1 MNDSG
6 TLLSAYLVPHTH
18 WDREWYQP
26 LEVFRARLV
35 DVVDTVLELLHD
47 PGNHYRRFTLDGQA
61 VALED
66 YLAVRPERRG
76 EVAELVRAGRLRIG
90 PWYVLADEFLVSP
103 EALVRNLQ
111 HGLRACRALGGA
123 MPVAYT
129 PDSFGHVAQLP
140 LLIDGFGLK
149 AVVFQRGVGDEGERL
164 GTEFRW
170 LASDGRTEVFAVH
183 LVGTYSAATA
193 LGHLDW
199 EYGDAFDADLAVRQV
214 RAALF
219 GPEAGEAAFPTWL
232 REALE
237 RLPQGIAGYTRHGQA
252 LLLNGSD
259 HLFPQRNLPE
269 VLEALSAAIPT
280 VRFHHADVEEYVDAP
295 RPPLASLE
303 RYQGEFH
310 ASRYHHVLGGVW
322 SARMPLKQAN
332 HASETLLE
340 RYAEPLLAAAAL
352 VGHDDR
358 ALLDHAWRR
367 LLLNHAHDSIC
378 GCSVDPVHREM
389 ATRFETVGQVGDE
402 LCRRAVAALTADAA
416 GRDLAVFEPLPY
428 GGWTV
433 VHTEVEVTAG
443 DGPRLT
449 ALDEAGRP
457 LPTDR
462 RVRRVA
468 VAGRSDT
475 WIDRVALTIALP
487 TRPTSLSLLRLAA
500 GDAQGPLPA
509 DPVRATTIA
518 GGLRLENA
526 ALRVTVAPDGTV
538 VLLDRASGRAYPL
551 ALRFEDEA
559 DAGDEYDFSPLAGA
573 RTVVVGQPLAPPT
586 LAATG
591 PLSGAIELRYRLEL
605 PHRLSEDRRT
615 RVGRV
620 AMDVRVVLRL
630 EAFAE
635 RLDLTAELT
644 NAAEDH
650 RLRLRL
656 DTGID
661 ADHVWADGHW
671 DVLRRPLRPP
681 TADHWYQRPLPTG
694 HQRRFVAVSDG
705 VTGLAVLARGL
716 PEYEAAPGAA
726 GVELAV
732 TLLRCVGWLS
742 RNDLASRPQ
751 GAGPALPAPGAQCL
765 GPHRFELAVVPFA
778 GPWWQGPLP
787 VAAERFTVPTRAFP
801 AGRHEPRPDL
811 ASGAEAATGPRA
823 DGASAASPAP
833 AGVPADA
840 GVRDRT
846 HAGLG
851 IALTPPL
858 TLSAAKLADAGSGL
872 IVRLWNPS
880 PEAVAGRL
888 DTSNRLSEAF
898 LTRLDE
904 TRGERLAVVDDG
916 LELRLGPKE
925 VVTVELTYQ
934 ERGRSAMH

>member
-1 MNDSG
+1 MSDSEPRL
-6 TLLSAYLVPHTH
+6 TAYLVPHTH

-47 PGNHYRRFTLDGQA
+47 PGNRYRRFTLDGQA
-61 VALED
+61 VAVED
-66 YLAVRPERRG
+66 YLTVRPERRG

-90 PWYVLADEFLVSP
+90 PWYVLADEYLVSP

-111 HGLRACRALGGA
+111 HGLRACRAFGGA

-140 LLIDGFGLK
+140 LLVDGFGLK
-149 AVVFQRGVGDEGERL
+149 AVIFERGVGDEGERL

-199 EYGDAFDADLAVRQV
+199 AYGDPYDADLAVRQV

-219 GPEAGEAAFPTWL
+219 GPRASEAAFPTWL
-232 REALE
+232 REAIE
-237 RLPQGIAGYTRHGQA
+237 RLPQGIAGYTRNGQA

-269 VLEALSAAIPT
+269 VIDALSQAMPT
-280 VRFHHADVEEYVDAP
+280 VRFQHADVEEYVDAP
-295 RPPLASLE
+295 RPPLATLE

-322 SARMPLKQAN
+322 SARMPLKQTN
-332 HASETLLE
+332 HACETLLE
-340 RYAEPLLAAAAL
+340 RYAEPLLAAAAR

-358 ALLDHAWRR
+358 PLLDHAWRR

-378 GCSVDPVHREM
+378 GCSIDPVHREM
-389 ATRFETVGQVGDE
+389 ATRFETVRQVGDE

-416 GRDLAVFEPLPY
+416 GPELAVFEPLPY
-428 GGWTV
+428 DGWTV
-433 VHTEVEVTAG
+433 VHTEVEAAAG

-457 LPTDR
+457 LPSNR
-462 RVRRVA
+462 QVQRVA
-468 VAGRSDT
+468 VAGRSDA
-475 WIDRVALTIALP
+475 WIDRVALSVALP
-487 TRPTSLSLLRLAA
+487 TRSTSLSRMRLGA
-500 GDAQGPLPA
+500 GDAHGPLPA
-509 DPVRATTIA
+509 DPVRASTMG
-518 GGLRLENA
+518 GGLQLENA
-526 ALRVTVAPDGTV
+526 ALRIMVASDGTV
-538 VLLDRASGRAYPL
+538 VLLDRASGREHRL
-551 ALRFEDEA
+551 ELRFEDVA
-559 DAGDEYDFSPLAGA
+559 DAGDEYDFSPLAGDRA
-573 RTVVVGQPLAPPT
+573 VVVRRPLAPPT
-586 LAATG
+586 LAAEGT
-591 PLSGAIELRYRLEL
+591 LSGAIELRYRLEL
-605 PHRLSEDRRT
+605 PQRLSDDRRE

-620 AMDVRVVLRL
+620 AMDVHVALGL

-635 RLDLTAELT
+635 RMDLMAELT

-650 RLRLRL
+650 RLRLRI

-671 DVLRRPLRPP
+671 DVLRRPVRPP
-681 TADHWYQRPLPTG
+681 TADHWYQRPQPTG

-705 VTGLAVLARGL
+705 GAGLAVLTRGL
-716 PEYEAAPGAA
+716 PEYEAANGTA

-742 RNDLASRPQ
+742 RDDLASRPQ

-778 GPWWQGPLP
+778 GPWWKSRLP
-787 VAAERFTVPTRAFP
+787 AAAERFTAPARVFA
-801 AGRHEPRPDL
+801 AGRAEPRPDL
-811 ASGAEAATGPRA
+811 APSKESTLGTRTH
-823 DGASAASPAP
+823 GASAAGL
-833 AGVPADA
+833 AGGA
-840 GVRDRT
+840 GGSDCPYP
-846 HAGLG
+846 GLG

-880 PEAVAGRL
+880 PEPVGGRL
-888 DTSNRLSEAF
+888 DTSHRLSEAF

-904 TRGERLAVVDDG
+904 SRGERLAIVDDG

-925 VVTVELTYQ
+925 VVTVELTYH
-934 ERGRSAMH
+934 ERGR